1 MTIRTE
7 ITRADILP
15 MERYAGERAER
26 RKAVVALKRSR
37 RIAVGPYATF
47 HFENY
52 ETMLQQIHEML
63 HIEKG
68 GEEQIADELGAYNPL
83 VPKGRELV
91 ATVMFEIDDPER
103 RQRVL
108 GSLGGVEDRM
118 RIQLDGESIAGRP
131 ESDLERTNEAG
142 KTSSVHFI
150 HFDFTDAQVEAFRR
164 PGAQVLVGIDHP
176 GYGHLAVMPEA
187 VRAALAADFA

>member
-15 MERYAGERAER
+15 MDRYARERAER

-118 RIQLDGESIAGRP
+118 RIQLDGQSIAGRP

-150 HFDFTDAQVEAFRR
+150 HFDFTAAQVEAFRR
-164 PGAQVLVGIDHP
+164 PGAQVLIGIDHP
-176 GYGHLAVMPEA
+176 DYGHLAVMPEA
-187 VRAALAADFA
+187 MRAALAADFA

>member
-15 MERYAGERAER
+15 MDRYARERAER
-26 RKAVVALKRSR
+26 RKAVVALKRGR

-47 HFENY
+47 HFESY

-118 RIQLDGESIAGRP
+118 RIQLDGQSIAGRP
-131 ESDLERTNEAG
+131 EGDLERTNEAG

-176 GYGHLAVMPEA
+176 DYGHLAVMPEA

>member
-15 MERYAGERAER
+15 MDRYARERAER

-52 ETMLQQIHEML
+52 ETMLQQVHEML

-118 RIQLDGESIAGRP
+118 RIQLDGQSIAGRP

-150 HFDFTDAQVEAFRR
+150 HFDFTAAQVEAFRR
-164 PGAQVLVGIDHP
+164 PGAQVLIGIDHP
-176 GYGHLAVMPEA
+176 DYGHLAVMPEA
-187 VRAALAADFA
+187 MRAALAADFA